1 MILPFCKFYILGTTL
16 TPASYPSSHR
26 IFGESYISS
35 SIFYIKI
42 PCQYRLLVLYKVKAI
57 FPFPVFNTKVTRLKD
72 VIQSSSSPRSYVHH
86 HHHNVLHHQDHQY
99 DHDHDPNGRY
109 DPSLAV
115 RQLLETGLYN
125 LLASLATGQT
135 TIILLSVCH
144 YHHSNIALSY
154 YHYI

>member
-1 MILPFCKFYILGTTL
+1 MYI
-16 TPASYPSSHR
+16 
-26 IFGESYISS
+26 
-35 SIFYIKI
+35 
-42 PCQYRLLVLYKVKAI
+42 
-57 FPFPVFNTKVTRLKD
+57 PFPVFYTKVTRLKD

-99 DHDHDPNGRY
+99 DHDEHHDPNGRY

-135 TIILLSVCH
+135 TISIISMPLS
-144 YHHSNIALSY
+144 S
-154 YHYI
+154 